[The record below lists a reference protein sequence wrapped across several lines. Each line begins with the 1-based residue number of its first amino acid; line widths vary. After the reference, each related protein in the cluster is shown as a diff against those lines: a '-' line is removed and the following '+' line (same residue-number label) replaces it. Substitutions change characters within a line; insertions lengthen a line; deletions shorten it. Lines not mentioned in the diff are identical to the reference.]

1 MKFMIN
7 DYWRLM
13 RFDKPIGILL
23 LLWPTLWALWLAARG
38 APSLPILLIFLIGVV
53 LMRAAGC
60 VINDI
65 ADRRIDG
72 QVQRTAKRPLATQAI
87 QPQNALILFGILC
100 LIAGSL
106 VWFLN
111 RLTLYLAVAALALA
125 CLYPFTKRF
134 THWPQAFLGLAF
146 AWGIPMAFAAQLN
159 QVPLLAWWLFATTLV
174 WIMVYDTFYA
184 MTDREDDLKIGVK
197 STAVLFGQYDRL
209 ILGGMQIAVL
219 ISLALIGWRCQLNRL
234 FYLFWFGALLLAG
247 YQQYLIRRR
256 ESKACFRAFL
266 NNHWFGCL
274 IFLGI
279 WLGMG

>member
-1 MKFMIN
+1 M
-7 DYWRLM
+7 RL
-13 RFDKPIGILL
+13 DKPIGILL
-23 LLWPTLWALWLAARG
+23 LLWPTLWALWLAAKG
-38 APSLPILLIFLIGVV
+38 FPPIPVLVIFITGVV
-53 LMRAAGC
+53 LMRSAGC

-65 ADRRIDG
+65 ADRHIDG
-72 QVQRTAKRPLATQAI
+72 HVQRTAGRPLARQFPI
-87 QPQNALILFGILC
+87 PLRNALILFGILC

-111 RLTLYLAVAALALA
+111 GLTICLAVVALGLA

-159 QVPLLAWWLFATTLV
+159 QVPLLAWWLFATTGV
-174 WIMVYDTFYA
+174 WIIVYDTFYA
-184 MTDREDDLKIGVK
+184 MTDRADDLKIGVK

-209 ILGGMQIAVL
+209 ILGSMQIMVL
-219 ISLALIGWRCQLNRL
+219 VSLALIGWHCQLNRF
-234 FYLFWFGALLLAG
+234 FYSFWFGALLLAG
-247 YQQYLIRRR
+247 YQQYLIRHR
-256 ESKACFRAFL
+256 EPQACFRAFL

-279 WLGMG
+279 WLGYAI